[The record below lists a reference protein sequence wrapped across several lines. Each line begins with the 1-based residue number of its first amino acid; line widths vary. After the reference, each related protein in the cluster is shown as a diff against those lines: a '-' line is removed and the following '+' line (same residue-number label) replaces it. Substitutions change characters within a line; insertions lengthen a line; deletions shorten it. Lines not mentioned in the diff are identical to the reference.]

1 MLILSLP
8 PYCSPP
14 LSYHAPFNHF
24 ISPSLPLLSFTFL
37 LCILLILIPIV
48 FCPLYFSPFCPSFLF
63 SFIFYYLSFISKGF
77 VDCVPN
83 ISFLSSDFSF
93 SSSLHILS
101 MSYKS
106 WNNFLS
112 SPSSKNAFFSQTFAF
127 TSNLYLFSSSFSPF
141 PSSYILL
148 STRLS
153 SLFTLSLQ
161 YSPGLFLHVHSTLL
175 SLFLPYIFPTS
186 LLPCCPHI
194 SLFVLLPPLNLFVSH
209 LLWPFAPLCLNIFS
223 IPLFYVC

>member
-1 MLILSLP
+1 MHL
-8 PYCSPP
+8 
-14 LSYHAPFNHF
+14 FNHF

-153 SLFTLSLQ
+153 SCSLYLSSTVQVYSFMSTVHCSLSSYLTSFPLVSCPAVPIYHCLF
-161 YSPGLFLHVHSTLL
+161 F
-175 SLFLPYIFPTS
+175 S
-186 LLPCCPHI
+186 LL
-194 SLFVLLPPLNLFVSH
+194 
-209 LLWPFAPLCLNIFS
+209 
-223 IPLFYVC
+223 

>member
-112 SPSSKNAFFSQTFAF
+112 SPSSKKC
-127 TSNLYLFSSSFSPF
+127 
-141 PSSYILL
+141 ILL
-148 STRLS
+148 PNFCFYLQLVSVFLVFLS
-153 SLFTLSLQ
+153 
-161 YSPGLFLHVHSTLL
+161 L
-175 SLFLPYIFPTS
+175 SLFLYSPLHSSVFFVHFISPVQSRFIPSCPQYIALSLPT
-186 LLPCCPHI
+186 LHL
-194 SLFVLLPPLNLFVSH
+194 SH
-209 LLWPFAPLCLNIFS
+209 
-223 IPLFYVC
+223 